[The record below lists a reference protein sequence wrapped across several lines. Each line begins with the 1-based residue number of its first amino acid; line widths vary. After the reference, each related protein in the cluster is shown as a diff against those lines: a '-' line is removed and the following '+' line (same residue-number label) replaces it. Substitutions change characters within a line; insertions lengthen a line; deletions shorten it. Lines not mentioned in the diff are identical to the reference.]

1 MSRILTL
8 NAMVLMILKIW
19 NIMVCITFKTYEVF
33 IEDVE
38 EMQLGK

>member
-1 MSRILTL
+1 
-8 NAMVLMILKIW
+8 MILKIW
-19 NIMVCITFKTYEVF
+19 NIMVCIIFKTYEVC